1 MCVTKKQLTYHLLKK
16 YMYIQIELIMKYNST
31 LDLTLLILHF
41 RNIFLKSII
50 VSCYFPKSN
59 LSVF

>member
-1 MCVTKKQLTYHLLKK
+1 
-16 YMYIQIELIMKYNST
+16 MKYNST

-41 RNIFLKSII
+41 RNIFIKSII
-50 VSCYFPKSN
+50 VSCYFPKSS